1 MIDVNKMCQHT
12 SSLLNSHNATMQRCI
27 DNAHRK
33 GQLSSTL
40 DIPQLRQLKPF
51 LEPWLAYCAWKGG
64 RYTGQTVF
72 SCRKTWLKSRWS
84 NPKRNITI
92 KNTHSLRILM
102 ASGLRLTYMSKLD
115 MHSVT
120 LKVRDIQVWQPS
132 MALAL
137 VSLAGKNTP
146 KL

>member
-1 MIDVNKMCQHT
+1 MPQD
-12 SSLLNSHNATMQRCI
+12 LLEIQVEQP
-27 DNAHRK
+27 RK
-33 GQLSSTL
+33 E
-40 DIPQLRQLKPF
+40 DIL
-51 LEPWLAYCAWKGG
+51 
-64 RYTGQTVF
+64 
-72 SCRKTWLKSRWS
+72 
-84 NPKRNITI
+84 TI
-92 KNTHSLRILM
+92 KNTQSLRILM

-132 MALAL
+132 MSLAL